1 MDETHSIETLQNYI
15 KQFSE
20 KNKDTEITSITLDDT
35 LLKEAHSKAIK
46 SFERRLKQ
54 LEKVD
59 KKEFTNRFFDV
70 VAQSH
75 GPHSSYLPPAEKENF
90 DIGMTGRLEG
100 IGAVLREDDG
110 HIKIVRIIPGSASW
124 RQKELKAEDIILKVG
139 QGDKEPVDLV
149 EMPVNDAVKYIRGK
163 KGTEVRLT
171 VKKPDGT
178 IKVIPI
184 IRDVVIVEETFA
196 KAAIINDENVRIGY
210 TYLPGFYR
218 DFKNKRERNA
228 SNDIHAIL
236 QQFKNKKV
244 DGVILDLRN
253 NGGGA
258 LEDAVLTSGHF
269 IPTGPIVHIVDKNK
283 NSRVLRD
290 LNPQIAY
297 DGPLI
302 VLVNQFSASASEI
315 LAAALQDYQRAVII
329 GTKTVLEKERCKRL
343 LTLTIT
349 YHENTADSNP

>member
-1 MDETHSIETLQNYI
+1 M
-15 KQFSE
+15 
-20 KNKDTEITSITLDDT
+20 
-35 LLKEAHSKAIK
+35 
-46 SFERRLKQ
+46 
-54 LEKVD
+54 
-59 KKEFTNRFFDV
+59 
-70 VAQSH
+70 
-75 GPHSSYLPPAEKENF
+75 
-90 DIGMTGRLEG
+90 
-100 IGAVLREDDG
+100 
-110 HIKIVRIIPGSASW
+110 
-124 RQKELKAEDIILKVG
+124 
-139 QGDKEPVDLV
+139 
-149 EMPVNDAVKYIRGK
+149 
-163 KGTEVRLT
+163 
-171 VKKPDGT
+171 
-178 IKVIPI
+178 
-184 IRDVVIVEETFA
+184 VIVEETFA

-290 LNPQIAY
+290 SNPQIAY

-315 LAAALQDYQRAVII
+315 CDCTSRLSTRGYYWNENSFGKGTVQAIINLDHYLPRKYSGFKPLGSMKMTIQKFFRINGNSTQVYGVVPNIILPSSMDHLDVGEKTLDYSKAWDPVKTLAFKPWAKKPNII
-329 GTKTVLEKERCKRL
+329 KLKRL
-343 LTLTIT
+343 SKKRVKNSKYYTLLNDYNAYLIDNKNKAEPLDVNILWKEQQKVKTIT
-349 YHENTADSNP
+349 KELEDLSKKQSENPLYTFTSIRPTQDQTERKNEFEKDKKRPNVK